1 MRSRRFRLMRHE
13 DVSGVSGTGP
23 VAEGVQFTDGAV
35 ALRWY
40 GDYPTTTVWDGI
52 DSVIAIHGHSGAT
65 EVEWLDPD
73 PGPDPTIARREDLP
87 PQPWPELHQA
97 PESEDEGPG
106 PSLTRSDDVQ
116 GSAGTTGAPGG
127 AAGDAA
133 GSAHGSAG
141 TTGAVASAG
150 GPGADKP
157 RATRPI
163 FPAEHGSSGPVF
175 PSGHS
180 REPFSEFMD
189 NQAGTARRRTGFTDL
204 L

>member
-1 MRSRRFRLMRHE
+1 MGGRAEMRSRRFRLMRHE

-23 VAEGVQFTDGAV
+23 VAEGVQFTDGSV

-52 DSVIAIHGHSGAT
+52 DSVIAIHGHGGAT

-73 PGPDPTIARREDLP
+73 PGPDPAVARREDLP
-87 PQPWPELHQA
+87 PQPWPELHPA

-106 PSLTRSDDVQ
+106 PSLSGRH
-116 GSAGTTGAPGG
+116 GSAGTPGG
-127 AAGDAA
+127 ADGLSGSTADAA
-133 GSAHGSAG
+133 GSAGR
-141 TTGAVASAG
+141 TGAGSPPSAQ
-150 GPGADKP
+150 

-163 FPAEHGSSGPVF
+163 FPAEHGASGPVF
-175 PSGHS
+175 PGGHA
-180 REPFSEFMD
+180 REPYSELMD
-189 NQAGTARRRTGFTDL
+189 NGAGTARRRTGFTDL

>member
-1 MRSRRFRLMRHE
+1 M
-13 DVSGVSGTGP
+13 SGTGP

-73 PGPDPTIARREDLP
+73 PGPDPAIARREDLP

-106 PSLTRSDDVQ
+106 PSLTRSDDAN
-116 GSAGTTGAPGG
+116 GSAGTTGAADRSGG
-127 AAGDAA
+127 STAV
-133 GSAHGSAG
+133 GSAG
-141 TTGAVASAG
+141 TTGAADRSDGSTAHGSGGSTGSAMV
-150 GPGADKP
+150 PGQ

-175 PSGHS
+175 PSGHAK
-180 REPFSEFMD
+180 EPFSEFMD
-189 NQAGTARRRTGFTDL
+189 NQAGPARRRTGFTDL

>member
-52 DSVIAIHGHSGAT
+52 DSVIAIHGHNGAT

-73 PGPDPTIARREDLP
+73 PGPDPAVARREDLP

-106 PSLTRSDDVQ
+106 PSLTRPDD
-116 GSAGTTGAPGG
+116 GLELPSAQ
-127 AAGDAA
+127 
-133 GSAHGSAG
+133 
-141 TTGAVASAG
+141 
-150 GPGADKP
+150 

-163 FPAEHGSSGPVF
+163 FPAEHGSAGPVF
-175 PSGHS
+175 PSGHV

-189 NQAGTARRRTGFTDL
+189 NGTGTARRRTGFTDL